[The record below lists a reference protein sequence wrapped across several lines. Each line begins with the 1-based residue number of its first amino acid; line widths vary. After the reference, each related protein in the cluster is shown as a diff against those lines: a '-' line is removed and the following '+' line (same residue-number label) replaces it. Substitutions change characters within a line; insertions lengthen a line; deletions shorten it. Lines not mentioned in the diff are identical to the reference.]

1 MRRLGVAIL
10 LAGVAASAL
19 VFPASAKDEP
29 ARAPWSARQRAALV
43 KAVWAVRHGR
53 DVVEVLDGTLL
64 ESLVEISD
72 VWPSD
77 WATWT
82 TLRDPKSRFAPDAR
96 SLLDLLRSHAW
107 NESTEVEPW
116 ASILARIERGD
127 ATASA
132 VPPSTPGIGPVESAA
147 VTAARSNLRSISQ
160 AIDLYYLENRALP
173 KSLKEL
179 TESGGK
185 AQEPY
190 VRSVPKDPWGE
201 EYEYRVINV
210 RTHEYR
216 LSSAG
221 PDRMMGT
228 ADDVV
233 FPDDR

>member
-29 ARAPWSARQRAALV
+29 ARAPWSASQRAALV

-77 WATWT
+77 WTTWS

-96 SLLDLLRSHAW
+96 GLLDLLRSRAW
-107 NESTEVEPW
+107 NDSTDVEPW

-127 ATASA
+127 TTAPTA
-132 VPPSTPGIGPVESAA
+132 PPAIRPVDAAA
-147 VTAARSNLRSISQ
+147 VDAARSNLRSIAQ

-173 KSLKEL
+173 KSLQEL
-179 TESGGK
+179 TEPGGK
-185 AQEPY
+185 SREPY
-190 VRSVPKDPWGE
+190 VRSIPKDPWGE
-201 EYEYRVINV
+201 AYEYRVTVV

-228 ADDVV
+228 DDDIVY
-233 FPDDR
+233 PDGR